1 MACSLRE
8 IRTDVPFQIRTKPGS
23 VTVQKSRSLSRG
35 AMALY
40 KPFVITPQQILATL
54 NRLSTPLYFTL
65 VLTCAATALRASKI
79 VSLHWPDILWSDRQN
94 RISKRW
100 AKGVDGDTKTAAS
113 NGYVALHPV
122 LSECLKDWRTQT
134 PHSKVDDFV
143 FPSLLRFGRVPI
155 SSPIFGADYL
165 RPSANR
171 GNMAEHIHEEFAAL
185 FVFRIALTSSTIC
198 SLKAAQN

>member
-1 MACSLRE
+1 
-8 IRTDVPFQIRTKPGS
+8 
-23 VTVQKSRSLSRG
+23 
-35 AMALY
+35 MALY

-122 LSECLKDWRTQT
+122 LAEYLEDWRTQT

-143 FPSLLRFGRVPI
+143 FPSLLRFGRVL
-155 SSPIFGADYL
+155 Y
-165 RPSANR
+165 RR
-171 GNMAEHIHEEFAAL
+171 L
-185 FVFRIALTSSTIC
+185 FSGPTIC
-198 SLKAAQN
+198 GRRQTGPV